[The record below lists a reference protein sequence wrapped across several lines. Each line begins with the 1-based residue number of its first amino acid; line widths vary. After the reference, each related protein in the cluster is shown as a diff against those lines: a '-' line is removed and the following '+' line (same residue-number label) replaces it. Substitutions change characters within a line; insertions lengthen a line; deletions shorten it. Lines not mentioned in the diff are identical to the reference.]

1 MKKYMIRSMKVVTM
15 ANFIGSAVGSLHVLV
30 DHNYLNADW
39 GGLAASLIETVHMTR
54 FWVDVK
60 AEFLVSA
67 YLPELQKRLNELDQ
81 YI

>member
-1 MKKYMIRSMKVVTM
+1 MGSEMCIRDS
-15 ANFIGSAVGSLHVLV
+15 
-30 DHNYLNADW
+30 NYLNADW